1 MIKCIEYK
9 QVKVRKP
16 TTCFGCGRQFPVG
29 TIMEAQTMRDK
40 DLYHIHL
47 CLACESLVNDL
58 VEDGGIY
65 YEGDFR
71 EMAPTYERTIN

>member
-16 TTCFGCGRQFPVG
+16 ATCFGCCRQFPVG

-47 CLACESLVNDL
+47 CLTCASP
-58 VEDGGIY
+58 Y
-65 YEGDFR
+65 K
-71 EMAPTYERTIN
+71 